1 MGQLEG
7 GGTARGTE
15 CRTERVAHGGER
27 AHTGSCA
34 DGLAACMPPVLVSGV
49 VMMCASLETVAHIK
63 LVSTVEGPPTNCSLS
78 PSSNQPFTPISK
90 TKGHQQGKVYFTVN
104 RINNALRPRERGR
117 EGGRGRERERDALR
131 PRERGRE
138 AGTGRERERT
148 LCHEQ

>member
-63 LVSTVEGPPTNCSLS
+63 LVSTVEGPPTKLTALFLRPPTTRKSLLYCK
-78 PSSNQPFTPISK
+78 P
-90 TKGHQQGKVYFTVN
+90 HQQCTS
-104 RINNALRPRERGR
+104 PERERQ
-117 EGGRGRERERDALR
+117 GGGEREREGESSL
-131 PRERGRE
+131 
-138 AGTGRERERT
+138 
-148 LCHEQ
+148 

>member
-63 LVSTVEGPPTNCSLS
+63 LVSTVEGPPT
-78 PSSNQPFTPISK
+78 K
-90 TKGHQQGKVYFTVN
+90 TALF
-104 RINNALRPRERGR
+104 LRPPINLSLQFQKPKDINKEKF
-117 EGGRGRERERDALR
+117 
-131 PRERGRE
+131 
-138 AGTGRERERT
+138 T
-148 LCHEQ
+148 LL